1 MSKGRRMRARRSASE
16 WRTIMTRF
24 ERSGQTGTQF
34 CRSESL
40 PPSTFWRWR
49 GRLADAGESVSP
61 SRPAGRAAFVEL
73 ADAPAS
79 PSIWEAELEL
89 GGGVVLRLRRC

>member
-1 MSKGRRMRARRSASE
+1 MSKVKRTRARRSASE
-16 WRTIMTRF
+16 WRSIMARF
-24 ERSGQTGTQF
+24 ESSGLTGTQF

-40 PPSTFWRWR
+40 SPSTFWRWR
-49 GRLADAGESVSP
+49 GRLADVGEPVSP

-73 ADAPAS
+73 ADGPAS
-79 PSIWEAELEL
+79 PSVWEAELEL